1 MRDAMG
7 SGSRSFLTRSIGN
20 ALASSI
26 PLLCIVVCDPIHKS
40 VSDLAGKTSE
50 RDRSER
56 FTRVVAFLFE
66 LLVALSSVGV
76 LAIDAKIRSAQ
87 CKDGEVSYEGR

>member
-40 VSDLAGKTSE
+40 VSDLAGENFRTGQERTLYTS
-50 RDRSER
+50 
-56 FTRVVAFLFE
+56 
-66 LLVALSSVGV
+66 
-76 LAIDAKIRSAQ
+76 
-87 CKDGEVSYEGR
+87 GRIPL